1 MTECFCF
8 IRMGRYKCNIPEMS
22 TFLRS
27 RVLNQK
33 GPICL
38 FENWADP
45 KEFQYLCFCGK
56 QRKSG
61 NLWMDGNCLG
71 VQETRAGGVKAG
83 LDGAGCSILL

>member
-1 MTECFCF
+1 
-8 IRMGRYKCNIPEMS
+8 MS

-38 FENWADP
+38 FENWAEP
-45 KEFQYLCFCGK
+45 KEFQCLCFLGK
-56 QRKSG
+56 AAQ

>member
-38 FENWADP
+38 FENWAEP
-45 KEFQYLCFCGK
+45 KEFQCLYFLGK
-56 QRKSG
+56 AAQKRES
-61 NLWMDGNCLG
+61 LDGWELSRG
-71 VQETRAGGVKAG
+71 AGDEG
-83 LDGAGCSILL
+83 LKPGGAGCSILL